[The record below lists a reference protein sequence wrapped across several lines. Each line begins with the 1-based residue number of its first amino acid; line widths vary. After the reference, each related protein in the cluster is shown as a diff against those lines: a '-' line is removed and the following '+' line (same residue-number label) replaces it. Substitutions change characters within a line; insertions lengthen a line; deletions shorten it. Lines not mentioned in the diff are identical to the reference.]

1 MRPVRT
7 TQQATSRNAAVGSH
21 TKIISSPLGRMAKCT
36 SHDEEI
42 HLASSL
48 GQSQSCELSPEAS
61 SVHLFVSPGEGWSS
75 GLPPSPACLHS
86 DSSLSFLLQI
96 FAEHLLCATP
106 SPPGGCH
113 PRQRARGG
121 LTYRQAKNTLI
132 CTGPFPSPV
141 PNLALVIVSPFS

>member
-1 MRPVRT
+1 MEKDPISVRPVRT
-7 TQQATSRNAAVGSH
+7 TQQATSRNPAVGSH

-106 SPPGGCH
+106 SPPRGMPSQAEGQRRTHLQTSKEH
-113 PRQRARGG
+113 PHLHRP
-121 LTYRQAKNTLI
+121 LPKP
-132 CTGPFPSPV
+132 CT
-141 PNLALVIVSPFS
+141 